1 MRPMVRLLTLLLLFG
16 GATSAGAQQQQQRRV
31 VTGKVVAAQGDQP
44 LGNAGVQIIGTRQ
57 GVFTDANGNFR
68 LPIPASGAVKVRVSL
83 IGYKSVDLDIT
94 PTATTVNARLA
105 QDVLNI
111 DEIVVTGQATTVAKR
126 NLANAVGTVN
136 ARELTRAPAPTLERA
151 VVGKMAG
158 VTVQQNSGAPG
169 GGL

>member
-1 MRPMVRLLTLLLLFG
+1 
-16 GATSAGAQQQQQRRV
+16 
-31 VTGKVVAAQGDQP
+31 
-44 LGNAGVQIIGTRQ
+44 
-57 GVFTDANGNFR
+57 
-68 LPIPASGAVKVRVSL
+68 
-83 IGYKSVDLDIT
+83 DLDIT
-94 PTATTVNARLA
+94 PTATTLTARLA

-169 GGL
+169 GGLQINLRGVHSINASADPLFVVDGVIVSNAAIESMQQIITRSSSNPVSGGQQDNSVNRIAD